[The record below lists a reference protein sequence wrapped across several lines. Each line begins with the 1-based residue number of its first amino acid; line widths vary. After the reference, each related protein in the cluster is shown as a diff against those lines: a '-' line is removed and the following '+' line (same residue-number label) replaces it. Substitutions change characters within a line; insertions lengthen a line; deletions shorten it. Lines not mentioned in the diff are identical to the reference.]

1 MPRMRGLSDT
11 VFYRPDKSIRN
22 QHIDALFGDEIDWDP
37 IATHARDIIQVVLSM

>member
-1 MPRMRGLSDT
+1 MRGLSDT